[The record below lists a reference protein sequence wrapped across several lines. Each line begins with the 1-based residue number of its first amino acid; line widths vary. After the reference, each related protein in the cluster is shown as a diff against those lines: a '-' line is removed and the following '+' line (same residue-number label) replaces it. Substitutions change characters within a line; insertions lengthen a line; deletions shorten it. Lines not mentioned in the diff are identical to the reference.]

1 MKRPLAV
8 TIIAWFF
15 IAAGA
20 AGFLYHLTEL
30 NIGAPFSNDAGWVL
44 FVRLLAVVGGILLLR
59 GWNAGRWLL
68 VSWLAYHVALSYFHT
83 IFQLVTHAILL
94 AVIAFVLFHPRV
106 AAYFRR
112 PGGKSYG
119 RALMLRNNNKE
130 NSLTCHN
137 KK

>member
-20 AGFLYHLTEL
+20 AGFLYHLKEL
-30 NIGAPFSNDAGWVL
+30 NIGAPFSNDASWVL
-44 FVRLLAVVGGILLLR
+44 FVRLLATVGGILLLR
-59 GWNAGRWLL
+59 GSNAGRWLL

-83 IFQLVTHAILL
+83 ISQLVTHATLL
-94 AVIAFVLFHPRV
+94 AVIAFALFHPRV

-112 PGGKSYG
+112 PGGKS
-119 RALMLRNNNKE
+119 
-130 NSLTCHN
+130 
-137 KK
+137 